1 MVAALDDAAV
11 FQHHDDVGVFDGRQ
25 PVSDDA
31 RLKKI
36 TLTDRGE
43 TMRREMIEG
52 RKRMEAKLTA
62 GFSSEELQNLRDYL
76 RRMKENMKR

>member
-1 MVAALDDAAV
+1 
-11 FQHHDDVGVFDGRQ
+11 
-25 PVSDDA
+25 
-31 RLKKI
+31 
-36 TLTDRGE
+36 
-43 TMRREMIEG
+43 MRREMIEG

>member
-1 MVAALDDAAV
+1 METKGLI
-11 FQHHDDVGVFDGRQ
+11 HRQ